1 VSACYNYLS
10 SSITTYVVSFERNHL
25 VGIIPINRQKEKHS
39 MIDAADT
46 GDGTW
51 GHLADTEHFGRVSR
65 KCIIVPRADLDL
77 PKYRGSTRAVH
88 CMIYSRSEERI
99 FGIYSSRAI
108 ILVSVR
114 HLYTVWYILI
124 KTIYAI
130 HLHYGRRFRIQV
142 LQQSKVY
149 NPTNPAT
156 RIFRR
161 MKGRLL
167 LLV

>member
-1 VSACYNYLS
+1 
-10 SSITTYVVSFERNHL
+10 
-25 VGIIPINRQKEKHS
+25 

-51 GHLADTEHFGRVSR
+51 GHLADTEHFGRISR
-65 KCIIVPRADLDL
+65 NCIVVPKADLDL

-88 CMIYSRSEERI
+88 CVIYSRSEERI

-114 HLYTVWYILI
+114 HLCTVWYIFI

-130 HLHYGRRFRIQV
+130 RLHYERRFRMQV
-142 LQQSKVY
+142 LQHRVKFIIQPYVFS
-149 NPTNPAT
+149 
-156 RIFRR
+156 
-161 MKGRLL
+161 GG
-167 LLV
+167 